1 MSSRYPSTF
10 SVLWE
15 AAHGPLKSRWGSN
28 PASHECACPGKA
40 LDLAASRFPAG
51 SRHLPCGTRAPESL
65 PRMLGPGPRAQHAS
79 LTPTVPSGVCQ
90 HAPAKALHHPPQAR
104 TSSEARSR
112 GSIATVHTAPRSE
125 ASGSRPCIQFGG
137 SFCWFCLLNVFGVS
151 CVCSGCRWQTP
162 HAPSGSWPPMLR
174 PEHSRVNR
182 LKQLNGNAQFPGW
195 R

>member
-51 SRHLPCGTRAPESL
+51 SRHLPCGMRAPESL

-79 LTPTVPSGVCQ
+79 QGASRL
-90 HAPAKALHHPPQAR
+90 HPP
-104 TSSEARSR
+104 SPR
-112 GSIATVHTAPRSE
+112 GSASTPQPKRSIPRPRLGPPPRPAVEGPSHGPHG
-125 ASGSRPCIQFGG
+125 ARVGS
-137 SFCWFCLLNVFGVS
+137 FGVS
-151 CVCSGCRWQTP
+151 SLHPVRRLVLLVLSPERQPRFILLAATTP
-162 HAPSGSWPPMLR
+162 HHPAPACVAAGGKRLTR
-174 PEHSRVNR
+174 P
-182 LKQLNGNAQFPGW
+182 LAPG
-195 R
+195 RPCCGQSIPE